1 MDPNHLLHGLHL
13 REVAQSICG
22 VSDDSAEGASPFSSS
37 NNPSSATSMFSE
49 EGGKKNKMMV
59 VPRVMFYICV
69 YFRIFVYFV
78 KKSNVHIFTKKHA
91 LQQKH

>member
-1 MDPNHLLHGLHL
+1 
-13 REVAQSICG
+13 
-22 VSDDSAEGASPFSSS
+22 
-37 NNPSSATSMFSE
+37 MFSE